1 MDACNFRGVG
11 FALCLCNTKAKLAI
25 KQNGKLEF
33 SKDVIIVKS
42 FISLAMV
49 LLLSITYRGCTYRG
63 CSAPPSYREENP
75 SFSYQEEMLVYSED
89 LPNVKR
95 DGFVNTEE
103 LERAIDNDLDAVDQ
117 AIKEYTLEQSSPY
130 YIVFFDPESN
140 TWKVVFNYF
149 DEDAEKQAVYMN
161 EKGKTLLIVYL
172 E

>member
-1 MDACNFRGVG
+1 
-11 FALCLCNTKAKLAI
+11 
-25 KQNGKLEF
+25 
-33 SKDVIIVKS
+33 
-42 FISLAMV
+42 
-49 LLLSITYRGCTYRG
+49 
-63 CSAPPSYREENP
+63 
-75 SFSYQEEMLVYSED
+75 MLVYSED

-103 LERAIDNDLDAVDQ
+103 LERAIDNNLDAVDQ

-130 YIVFFDPESN
+130 YSVFFDSESN
-140 TWKVVFNYF
+140 AWKIVFNYF

>member
-1 MDACNFRGVG
+1 M
-11 FALCLCNTKAKLAI
+11 
-25 KQNGKLEF
+25 
-33 SKDVIIVKS
+33 KS

-49 LLLSITYRGCTYRG
+49 LLLSVTYRG
-63 CSAPPSYREENP
+63 CSSPPSHREENP
-75 SFSYQEEMLVYSED
+75 SFSYREEMLVYSED

-103 LERAIDNDLDAVDQ
+103 LEHAIDNNLDAVDR

-130 YIVFFDPESN
+130 YNVFFDSESN

>member
-1 MDACNFRGVG
+1 MDACIFRGMG
-11 FALCLCNTKAKLAI
+11 FARCVCNTNAKLAI
-25 KQNGKLEF
+25 KQNDKLGF
-33 SKDVIIVKS
+33 SKKVIFVKG
-42 FISLAMV
+42 FIGLAMV
-49 LLLSITYRGCTYRG
+49 LLLSVTYRG
-63 CSAPPSYREENP
+63 CSAPPLYREENP
-75 SFSYQEEMLVYSED
+75 SFSYQEEMLVYSEN

-103 LERAIDNDLDAVDQ
+103 LERAIDNNLDAVDQ

-130 YIVFFDPESN
+130 YKVFFDSESN
-140 TWKVVFNYF
+140 AWKIVFNYF

>member
-1 MDACNFRGVG
+1 
-11 FALCLCNTKAKLAI
+11 
-25 KQNGKLEF
+25 
-33 SKDVIIVKS
+33 
-42 FISLAMV
+42 
-49 LLLSITYRGCTYRG
+49 
-63 CSAPPSYREENP
+63 
-75 SFSYQEEMLVYSED
+75 MLVYSED

-103 LERAIDNDLDAVDQ
+103 LERAIDNNLDAVDQ

-130 YIVFFDPESN
+130 YLVFFDPESH